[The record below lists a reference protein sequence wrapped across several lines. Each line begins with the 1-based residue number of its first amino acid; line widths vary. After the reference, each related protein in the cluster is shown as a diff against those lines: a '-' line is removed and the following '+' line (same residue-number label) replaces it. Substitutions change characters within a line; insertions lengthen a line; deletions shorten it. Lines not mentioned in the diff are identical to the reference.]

1 MEVSVNVGYFGP
13 HISSEKSLIKE
24 LDEIG
29 ISCIWTAEA
38 YGYDAVTPLSYF
50 AALTDKL
57 DLGSGI
63 MQIPGRS
70 PAMTAMTAA
79 TLDKLSKVLLPDAKL
94 SIAKTIESIANE
106 KAKKLNGK
114 IKKT

>member
-1 MEVSVNVGYFGP
+1 MEVSVNGGYFGP

-50 AALTDKL
+50 AALTENL
-57 DLGSGI
+57 NLGSGI

-70 PAMTAMTAA
+70 PATVSYTHL
-79 TLDKLSKVLLPDAKL
+79 TLPTSQYV
-94 SIAKTIESIANE
+94 
-106 KAKKLNGK
+106 
-114 IKKT
+114 

>member
-50 AALTDKL
+50 CLLYT
-57 DLGSGI
+57 
-63 MQIPGRS
+63 S
-70 PAMTAMTAA
+70 PSPRDA
-79 TLDKLSKVLLPDAKL
+79 TLSRMPSSA
-94 SIAKTIESIANE
+94 
-106 KAKKLNGK
+106 
-114 IKKT
+114 